1 MRSLLCV
8 LAALAITLTGCAG
21 ETKLPVAT
29 GKGTVRAVNAIKSSP
44 AFRFLIEERLIGAAE
59 YKNSTTSSQFDD
71 LDYVFNFDV
80 QVAATDTEL
89 TRVARKA
96 LTVVKDVE
104 YTFVISGN
112 YKSPAITVWE
122 APTREWSGTET
133 VFEARF
139 GHTAASLGDIDVYF
153 AATGTTIA
161 PENRVGTLAFGE
173 ILEATD
179 FEAGDYVLTV
189 TAAGD
194 PLTVHFVSLAGSRPS
209 QSSTI
214 FTVFDGDED
223 DPSPY
228 VARGLQ
234 PGATFNLP
242 DARFSPTLRFFNTSI
257 ALGTVDVYADET
269 LTVPL
274 LSGHAFGDVSGDI
287 EVATGINPL
296 TYTAEM
302 NVGSILFEA
311 EATGLPGRFVNFYV
325 IGPTGA
331 LAGLSYLPDR
341 RSVVISGK
349 FTLFNA
355 STNQNAVDVY
365 IVEPDEGIV
374 DKFPSRP
381 GLDLGSEP
389 YFTNLIPGS
398 YDIYLTVSGEE
409 TIVAGPN
416 RITVG
421 AGDVLDLI
429 ALDTVDPNTVDLVTV
444 PAP

>member
-161 PENRVGTLAFGE
+161 PENLVGTLAFGE

-194 PLTVHFVSLAGSRPS
+194 PLTVHFVSWRRRRSKPIRGTRIAARGNLQLAGC
-209 QSSTI
+209 
-214 FTVFDGDED
+214 
-223 DPSPY
+223 
-228 VARGLQ
+228 
-234 PGATFNLP
+234 
-242 DARFSPTLRFFNTSI
+242 
-257 ALGTVDVYADET
+257 
-269 LTVPL
+269 
-274 LSGHAFGDVSGDI
+274 
-287 EVATGINPL
+287 
-296 TYTAEM
+296 
-302 NVGSILFEA
+302 SILSN
-311 EATGLPGRFVNFYV
+311 P
-325 IGPTGA
+325 
-331 LAGLSYLPDR
+331 
-341 RSVVISGK
+341 
-349 FTLFNA
+349 
-355 STNQNAVDVY
+355 
-365 IVEPDEGIV
+365 
-374 DKFPSRP
+374 
-381 GLDLGSEP
+381 
-389 YFTNLIPGS
+389 
-398 YDIYLTVSGEE
+398 
-409 TIVAGPN
+409 
-416 RITVG
+416 
-421 AGDVLDLI
+421 
-429 ALDTVDPNTVDLVTV
+429 
-444 PAP
+444 